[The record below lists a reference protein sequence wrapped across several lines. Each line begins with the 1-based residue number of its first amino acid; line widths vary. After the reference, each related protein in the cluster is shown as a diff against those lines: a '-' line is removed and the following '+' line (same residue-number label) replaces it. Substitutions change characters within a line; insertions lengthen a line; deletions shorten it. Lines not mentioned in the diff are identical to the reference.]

1 MNEYFIYQNTDTI
14 QQNSKEQTDWTER
27 FKKHLQ
33 LSYNGSI
40 TVSWVGLRNLL
51 CRLLLYKK

>member
-1 MNEYFIYQNTDTI
+1 MNILFTNTDTI
-14 QQNSKEQTDWTER
+14 QQNSKEQIDWTER

-33 LSYNGSI
+33 LPYNGSI
-40 TVSWVGLRNLL
+40 TVSWVALRNLL